1 MSWSWRLIL
10 RRLSAKQFS
19 FSLLQP
25 AGTGRFLLRLLALW
39 ATTLHAAQMPASE
52 VVDYQQQIRPLL
64 VARCIGCHGPRK
76 QQAGLRLDAP
86 AALRRGGDSG
96 SVIVPGDS
104 GQSLLLQRVVAVEA
118 GKRMPPRG
126 VPLSVVDIQLLRD
139 WIDQGAVMP
148 ALVAE
153 TERHWA
159 FRRPRQHSPRAVED
173 LVWGRNPVDQFILAR
188 LEAEAMRPARDAS
201 VGVRTRR
208 VYLDLLG
215 LLPSWQTVKQQ
226 QASRDPDRFERLV
239 DHVLASPRY
248 GERWGRHWLDL
259 ARYADSTGYESDRPR
274 VIWMY
279 RDWVIDALN
288 QDLRFDQFV
297 RQQVAGDLYPAAT
310 PSQRIATGFFC
321 NGMYDPGVRWEHIID
336 RLNTVG
342 TVFLGLTLGCAQCHD
357 HKTDPLSQ
365 HEFYQLYAFLNEAK
379 MTTVRREHGKLIA
392 HPPPDSATT
401 GNKPADEIMTTEVL
415 QHAAQPTHVFV
426 RGDPAQPGTRVV
438 PGFPAFLWNLSS
450 KATKQNPDRLDLAD
464 WLVAEQNPLTARV
477 TVNRVWQRLFGLG
490 LVPTENDFGM
500 QTPPP
505 SHPALL
511 DHLAIQ
517 LQRPYWR
524 GLKSL
529 LRTLVTSATYRQAS
543 AVHPQFA
550 LRDPDNRWVSRQR
563 RLRLEAEVIRDVW
576 LQAGTRLSSKMG
588 GRSVFPEQ
596 VAGVLEN
603 RATPATW
610 TPSQGE
616 DRYRRGLYTWVWR
629 LTPHPMLPLFDAPD
643 GVAAC
648 TNRDRSNVPVQA
660 LSLLN
665 DPALVECA
673 QSLAR
678 SVAHGDRRG
687 DSDRLESLMRI
698 CLSREAHPIESKVLL
713 PLLQQ
718 QRSELRADLS
728 LAAQIVA
735 QSDAEPR
742 SQDAVWVVET
752 AAWTVVARV
761 VMNLDEFITRE

>member
-1 MSWSWRLIL
+1 ML
-10 RRLSAKQFS
+10 RRLTVKQFS
-19 FSLLQP
+19 LRWLQP
-25 AGTGRFLLRLLALW
+25 AGSGRILLRLVVWVTVAVS
-39 ATTLHAAQMPASE
+39 AVQAAADE
-52 VVDYQQQIRPLL
+52 VVDYEKQIRPLL
-64 VARCIGCHGPRK
+64 AARCTVCHGPGK
-76 QQAGLRLDAP
+76 QRSGLRLDGP
-86 AALRRGGDSG
+86 AALRKGGDSG
-96 SVIVPGDS
+96 PVIVPGDS
-104 GQSLLLQRVVAVEA
+104 SQSLLLQRVTAADA

-126 VPLSVVDIQLLRD
+126 VSLSVVDRQLLRD

-148 ALVAE
+148 VVETE

-159 FRRPRQHSPRAVED
+159 FRAPRQHPLPVVND
-173 LVWGRNPVDQFILAR
+173 LDWGRNPVDQFILAR
-188 LEAEAMRPARDAS
+188 LESEKMRPASDAS

-215 LLPSWQTVKQQ
+215 LLPSWETVKQQ
-226 QASRDPDRFERLV
+226 HASRDPDRFERMV

-274 VIWMY
+274 AIWMY

-288 QDLRFDQFV
+288 QDLRFDHFV
-297 RQQVAGDLYPAAT
+297 RQQVAGDLYPDAT

-336 RLNTVG
+336 RVNTVG

-365 HEFYQLYAFLNEAK
+365 HEFYQFYAFLNAAK
-379 MTTVRREHGKLIA
+379 MTTVRREQGNLTVHSE
-392 HPPPDSATT
+392 PDSAASGTSPDRT
-401 GNKPADEIMTTEVL
+401 IMTTEVL
-415 QHAAQPTHVFV
+415 QHAPQPTHLFV
-426 RGDPAQPGTRVV
+426 RGDPAQPGALVS
-438 PGFPAFLWNLSS
+438 PGFPAFLGNHSP
-450 KATKQNPDRLDLAD
+450 AIPDQKPTRLDLAN
-464 WLVAEQNPLTARV
+464 WLVAEKNPLTARV
-477 TVNRVWQRLFGLG
+477 TVNRVWQRLFGSG
-490 LVPTENDFGM
+490 LVQTENDFGL

-511 DHLAIQ
+511 DHLALQ
-517 LQRPYWR
+517 LQRPHWR

-543 AVHPQFA
+543 AVRRQFA
-550 LRDPDNRWVSRQR
+550 VRDPGNRLISRQR

-576 LQAGTRLSSKMG
+576 LQAGGRLSSKMG
-588 GRSVFPEQ
+588 GQSVFPEQ
-596 VAGVLEN
+596 VEGVLEN

-610 TPSQGE
+610 ISSQGE

-678 SVAHGDRRG
+678 LVARSDQGT
-687 DSDRLESLMRI
+687 DSERLESLMRI
-698 CLSREAHPIESKVLL
+698 CLARDAHPVERDVLL
-713 PLLQQ
+713 RLLEQ
-718 QRSELRADLS
+718 QRSEMKTDLS
-728 LAAQIVA
+728 LSAQING
-735 QSDAEPR
+735 QSDGEL
-742 SQDAVWVVET
+742 QTQGAVWIADA

>member
-288 QDLRFDQFV
+288 QDLRFDHFV
-297 RQQVAGDLYPAAT
+297 WSVLA
-310 PSQRIATGFFC
+310 
-321 NGMYDPGVRWEHIID
+321 
-336 RLNTVG
+336 
-342 TVFLGLTLGCAQCHD
+342 
-357 HKTDPLSQ
+357 
-365 HEFYQLYAFLNEAK
+365 EA
-379 MTTVRREHGKLIA
+379 
-392 HPPPDSATT
+392 
-401 GNKPADEIMTTEVL
+401 
-415 QHAAQPTHVFV
+415 
-426 RGDPAQPGTRVV
+426 
-438 PGFPAFLWNLSS
+438 
-450 KATKQNPDRLDLAD
+450 
-464 WLVAEQNPLTARV
+464 
-477 TVNRVWQRLFGLG
+477 
-490 LVPTENDFGM
+490 
-500 QTPPP
+500 
-505 SHPALL
+505 
-511 DHLAIQ
+511 
-517 LQRPYWR
+517 
-524 GLKSL
+524 
-529 LRTLVTSATYRQAS
+529 
-543 AVHPQFA
+543 
-550 LRDPDNRWVSRQR
+550 
-563 RLRLEAEVIRDVW
+563 
-576 LQAGTRLSSKMG
+576 
-588 GRSVFPEQ
+588 
-596 VAGVLEN
+596 
-603 RATPATW
+603 
-610 TPSQGE
+610 
-616 DRYRRGLYTWVWR
+616 
-629 LTPHPMLPLFDAPD
+629 
-643 GVAAC
+643 
-648 TNRDRSNVPVQA
+648 
-660 LSLLN
+660 
-665 DPALVECA
+665 
-673 QSLAR
+673 
-678 SVAHGDRRG
+678 
-687 DSDRLESLMRI
+687 
-698 CLSREAHPIESKVLL
+698 
-713 PLLQQ
+713 
-718 QRSELRADLS
+718 
-728 LAAQIVA
+728 
-735 QSDAEPR
+735 
-742 SQDAVWVVET
+742 
-752 AAWTVVARV
+752 
-761 VMNLDEFITRE
+761 

>member
-1 MSWSWRLIL
+1 M
-10 RRLSAKQFS
+10 KQFS
-19 FSLLQP
+19 FRWLRL
-25 AGTGRFLLRLLALW
+25 AGSGRILFLLLATV
-39 ATTLHAAQMPASE
+39 AVHAAQTRASE

-96 SVIVPGDS
+96 PVIVPGVSD
-104 GQSLLLQRVVAVEA
+104 QSLLLQRVIAVGT

-126 VPLSVVDIQLLRD
+126 VPLSVVDRQLLRD

-148 ALVAE
+148 AVETE

-159 FRRPRQHSPRAVED
+159 FRVPRQHSLPV
-173 LVWGRNPVDQFILAR
+173 VNNFTWGRNPVDRFILGR
-188 LEAEAMRPARDAS
+188 LEAEAMHPASDAS
-201 VGVRTRR
+201 VEVRTRR

-215 LLPSWQTVKQQ
+215 LLPSWETVQQ
-226 QASRDPDRFERLV
+226 QRTRHAPDRFERLV

-274 VIWMY
+274 EIWMY

-288 QDLRFDQFV
+288 HDMQFDQFV
-297 RQQVAGDLYPAAT
+297 RQQVAGDLYSEAT
-310 PSQRIATGFFC
+310 PEQRIATGFFC

-336 RLNTVG
+336 RVNTVG
-342 TVFLGLTLGCAQCHD
+342 TVFLGLTLGCARCHD

-365 HEFYQLYAFLNEAK
+365 REFYQFYAFLNEAK
-379 MTTVRREHGKLIA
+379 MTTVRRERGKLTVHSA
-392 HPPPDSATT
+392 PDSATS
-401 GNKPADEIMTTEVL
+401 GNKPAGKIMTTEVL
-415 QHAAQPTHVFV
+415 QHVPQPTHLFV
-426 RGDPAQPGTRVV
+426 RGDPAQPGALVT
-438 PGFPAFLWNLSS
+438 PGFPVFLSNLSS
-450 KATKQNPDRLDLAD
+450 TVPGRMPNRLDLAN
-464 WLVAEQNPLTARV
+464 WLVAERNPLTARV
-477 TVNRVWQRLFGLG
+477 TANRVWQRLFGLG
-490 LVPTENDFGM
+490 LVQTENDFGL
-500 QTPPP
+500 QTPSP

-511 DHLAIQ
+511 DHLAFQ
-517 LQRPYWR
+517 LQRPHWR

-529 LRTLVTSATYRQAS
+529 LRTVVTSATYRQAS
-543 AVHPQFA
+543 KVHRQFA

-563 RLRLEAEVIRDVW
+563 RLRLEAEAIRDVW
-576 LQAGTRLSSKMG
+576 LQAGGRLSSKIG
-588 GRSVFPEQ
+588 GQSVFPYQ
-596 VAGVLEN
+596 VEGVLEN

-665 DPALVECA
+665 DPALVECS

-678 SVAHGDRRG
+678 FVAGSHQGND
-687 DSDRLESLMRI
+687 DERLESLLRI
-698 CLSREAHPIESKVLL
+698 CLSRDPHPGDRQVLL
-713 PLLQQ
+713 QLLQR
-718 QRSELRADLS
+718 QRSELKTDLS
-728 LAAQIVA
+728 LSAQIIGL
-735 QSDAEPR
+735 SDSEL
-742 SQDAVWVVET
+742 QTQGAVWIADA